1 MNLEIWGLTDAFG
14 FGVPE
19 RWSGFLLF
27 GLSLLIFLW
36 IVIEHRR
43 RRDTPVV
50 LGWPLPGALILAG
63 MAAQALLVV
72 YFPPAA
78 GMAAPGLPYQP
89 APQAAPL
96 LGMVPMVLAAGWLGI
111 APGAV
116 VGLAAGVVYGGWY
129 THSLLTPLHMAL
141 AAAAS
146 AWLMRLPYRDAAG
159 SAARRPLVAGILGGA
174 LFGAARCFE
183 LFVYS
188 GGSWLDG
195 LEFVV
200 AQAGTVLQAALL
212 EAVVAGLA
220 GEVTLFLAPAR
231 WQRPARLTSAPYLR
245 SLGAR
250 MVAYFLLVGGAAAIV
265 LLVGDWVLARTSA
278 RELVEDQM
286 AQTAV
291 QAGGGVPFF
300 SQSGRSYLQ
309 QAASQ
314 LEPSGGGTPVSEDG
328 LRRILTAVPFFQ
340 MAAVYDQS
348 GALVASA
355 SLTEGQEPAL
365 GLEVEAALAAAL
377 AGVPQE
383 VSQAS
388 DATPAGSW
396 TVFLIPI
403 HLEDDSSTAGALVG
417 WTDLATNPLL
427 QPVAAVIREFPE
439 GSAMLVSDDGTIL
452 MHTDPSQVGRS
463 TTLSVAV
470 RSEAFEVTASD
481 GTSQLAYVY
490 AIPGHPWTV
499 VLTVPEAGV
508 DRLAIPIAAR
518 LFAVMAVAG
527 AVVVLLTYAVSR
539 GLTRPLRQMTLAAES
554 IARGNLDRPVPGIG
568 EDEVGR
574 LAAALERMRR
584 GLKTRL
590 DEMDLLLQA
599 TQRMAATFQL
609 DEVLPPILIGV
620 QDLTESDLARVALTP
635 RDGGT
640 GELETFQAGVDPGGW
655 TTLDAQLLAL
665 SRERGRFVL
674 ENPARARAVLDLRL
688 LTEPLEGLLA
698 LPMRNEEEYVGALW
712 IGYRRPHLF
721 THDETS
727 LLTILAGQL
736 GVSVANARLY
746 QRAEQERSRLGATL
760 EATPDAVLLLDPHGA
775 IALAN
780 PAAEMVLHVSPE
792 QARGKPVE
800 EVVSIPRLVEML
812 HGAGMASGEVGLPG
826 GRVLFASVLEVDAG
840 GPHRGGRVCVLRD
853 ITHYKKL
860 DMLKSEFVATVS
872 HDLRTPLTLMRGY
885 GTMLSMVGALND
897 QQKDFARKILDSVDQ
912 MGRLVDGLLDLGRIE
927 AGVGLSL
934 ATVQPAVILQEVV
947 QTYRPQ
953 AANKQVSLTLD
964 VPDTLAPIEADPTL
978 LRQAVANL
986 VDNAI
991 KYTPPQGRVR
1001 ISAGQVDGMQQFR
1014 VEDSGVGIAPAD
1026 QPRLF
1031 EKFYRARGGE
1041 SSRERGSGLGLA
1053 IVKSI
1058 AEQHG
1063 GRVTVESRL
1072 GSGSVFTLE
1081 VPVRQIAVSAPT
1093 AGEGGTPER
1102 GRPGSQRPV
1111 ERG

>member
-1 MNLEIWGLTDAFG
+1 MTFETWGLTDAFG
-14 FGVPE
+14 FELPQ
-19 RWSGFLLF
+19 RWSGFLLLAF
-27 GLSLLIFLW
+27 SLILFLW
-36 IVIEHRR
+36 IVIDHRR
-43 RRDTPVV
+43 RQDAPLV
-50 LGWPLPGALILAG
+50 LGWPLPGVFLLAG
-63 MAAQALLVV
+63 VAAQMVLVG
-72 YFPPAA
+72 YFAA
-78 GMAAPGLPYQP
+78 PGGMAAPGLPRP
-89 APQAAPL
+89 PVAQAAHL
-96 LGMVPMVLAAGWLGI
+96 LGMIPMVLAAGWLGI
-111 APGAV
+111 APAAV
-116 VGLAAGVVYGGWY
+116 VGLAAGLVCGGWY
-129 THSLLTPLHMAL
+129 THSLLTPLHLSL
-141 AAAAS
+141 AAALS
-146 AWLMRLPYRDAAG
+146 AWLLRVPYRDAIG
-159 SAARRPLVAGILGGA
+159 SALRRPLVAALVGGLGYG
-174 LFGAARCFE
+174 LARCLE
-183 LFVYS
+183 LFVSS
-188 GGSWLDG
+188 GGSVLDG
-195 LEFVV
+195 LEYVV
-200 AQAGTVLQAALL
+200 AQGGIVLQAALL
-212 EAVVAGLA
+212 PAVLA
-220 GEVTLFLAPAR
+220 GVVGEAALFLAPAR
-231 WQRPARLTSAPYLR
+231 WKRPARLSSAPYLR

-250 MVAYFLLVGGAAAIV
+250 MVAFFLLVGVVAAMV

-278 RELVEDQM
+278 RELVETQM

-300 SQSGRSYLQ
+300 GQSGRSYLQ

-314 LEPSGGGTPVSEDG
+314 LDAAGGPVPVTPEG
-328 LRRILTAVPFFQ
+328 LQRILTAVPFFQ
-340 MAAVYDQS
+340 STAVFDGSGSMAA
-348 GALVASA
+348 AA
-355 SLTEGQEPAL
+355 SLTEGGPPEI

-383 VSQAS
+383 VSQSLDTNPPSSQA
-388 DATPAGSW
+388 
-396 TVFLIPI
+396 VFLTPI
-403 HLEDDSSTAGALVG
+403 VSADGTTILGALVG

-427 QPVAAVIREFPE
+427 QPVATVIGEFPD
-439 GSAMLVSDDGTIL
+439 GTAMLVAENGTIL
-452 MHTDPSQVGRS
+452 LHTDPLQVGET
-463 TTLSVAV
+463 TTLAESI
-470 RSEAFEVTASD
+470 RGEAFAVSAPD
-481 GTSQLAYVY
+481 GTTKLAYVY
-490 AIPGHPWTV
+490 PIPGHPWTV
-499 VLTVPEAGV
+499 VLTVPEAVV

-518 LFAVMAVAG
+518 LFAVMAFAG
-527 AVVVLLTYAVSR
+527 VVVVLLTYAVSR

-590 DEMDLLLQA
+590 NEMDLLLQA
-599 TQRMAATFQL
+599 TQRMAATFNL
-609 DEVLPPILIGV
+609 TEVLPPILLGV
-620 QDLTESDLARVALTP
+620 QDVTESDLVRVALTP
-635 RDGGT
+635 RE
-640 GELETFQAGVDPGGW
+640 GEAGDLETFQAGFDPGGW
-655 TTLDAQLLAL
+655 TALDAQLLAL

-674 ENPARARAVLDLRL
+674 ENPGRAKAVLDLRL

-698 LPMRNEEEYVGALW
+698 LPMRSEEDFVGALW

-721 THDETS
+721 TSDETS

-760 EATPDAVLLLDPHGA
+760 EATPDAVLLLDPRGA

-780 PAAEMVLHVSPE
+780 PASEMVLRVSPE

-800 EVVSIPRLVEML
+800 DVVAIPRLVEML
-812 HGAGMASGEVGLPG
+812 HGAGAASGEVGLPG
-826 GRVLFASVLEVDAG
+826 GRVLFASVLEVESG

-934 ATVQPAVILQEVV
+934 ETVQPAAILQEVV

-953 AANKQVSLTLD
+953 AANKQVALSLD
-964 VPDTLAPIEADPTL
+964 VPDTLAAIEADPTL

-1001 ISAGQVDGMQQFR
+1001 ISAGQIDGMQQFR

-1031 EKFYRARGGE
+1031 EKFYRARGAE
-1041 SSRERGSGLGLA
+1041 TARERGSGLGLA

-1072 GSGSVFTLE
+1072 GSGSVFVLE
-1081 VPVRQIAVSAPT
+1081 VPMRQLAADTRPT
-1093 AGEGGTPER
+1093 PTGTAEG
-1102 GRPGSQRPV
+1102 
-1111 ERG
+1111 

>member
-1 MNLEIWGLTDAFG
+1 MTFETWGLTDAFG
-14 FGVPE
+14 FGLPQ
-19 RWSGFLLF
+19 RSSGFLLF
-27 GLSLLIFLW
+27 GLSLLVFLW
-36 IVIEHRR
+36 IVIDHRR
-43 RRDTPVV
+43 RHETPIA
-50 LGWPLPGALILAG
+50 LGWPLPGALLLAG
-63 MAAQALLVV
+63 LAAQAVLVV
-72 YFPPAA
+72 YFPAP
-78 GMAAPGLPYQP
+78 GGLTTPGLPLQP
-89 APQAAPL
+89 TAQAAQLIGMIPL
-96 LGMVPMVLAAGWLGI
+96 VIAAGWLGV
-111 APGAV
+111 APAAV
-116 VGLAAGVVYGGWY
+116 VGLAAGLVVGGWY
-129 THSLLTPLHMAL
+129 THSLLTPLDLAL
-141 AAAAS
+141 SAALI
-146 AWLMRLPYRDAAG
+146 AWVLQRPYRDAIG
-159 SAARRPLVAGILGGA
+159 SAARRPVVAALVGG
-174 LFGAARCFE
+174 LVYGLARLLE
-183 LFVYS
+183 LFIYS
-188 GGSWLDG
+188 TGSPLDG
-195 LEFVV
+195 AEYVV
-200 AQAGTVLQAALL
+200 AQGGVVLQAALL
-212 EAVVAGLA
+212 EAILAGLA
-220 GEVTLFLAPAR
+220 AEVALFMAPAR
-231 WQRPARLTSAPYLR
+231 WKRPTRLSSAPYLR

-250 MVAYFLLVGGAAAIV
+250 MVAFFLLVGLVAAVV
-265 LLVGDWVLARTSA
+265 LLVGNWVLARTSA
-278 RELVEDQM
+278 RELVENQM

-300 SQSGRSYLQ
+300 GQSGRSFLQ
-309 QAASQ
+309 QAADQ
-314 LEPSGGGTPVSEDG
+314 LEPSGGPVPASPEG
-328 LRRILTAVPFFQ
+328 LHRVLDTFPFFQ
-340 MAAVYDQS
+340 HAAFFDGS
-348 GALVASA
+348 GALAAAA
-355 SLTEGQEPAL
+355 SLTGEGPPKF

-383 VSQAS
+383 VSVS
-388 DATPAGSW
+388 VGSHPPGSQ
-396 TVFLIPI
+396 TIFLSPVRSA
-403 HLEDDSSTAGALVG
+403 DGTAVVGVLAG
-417 WTDLATNPLL
+417 WTDLATNPML
-427 QPVAAVIREFPE
+427 QPVAAVIREFPD
-439 GSAMLVSDDGTIL
+439 GAAMLVAEDGTIL
-452 MHTDPSQVGRS
+452 LHTDPSQVGD
-463 TTLSVAV
+463 TTVLAESIGG
-470 RSEAFEVTASD
+470 EAFAVTAPD
-481 GTSQLAYVY
+481 GTAQLAYVY
-490 AIPGHPWTV
+490 PVPGHAWTI
-499 VLTVPEAGV
+499 VLTVPQSGV

-527 AVVVLLTYAVSR
+527 VVVVLLTYAVSR

-590 DEMDLLLQA
+590 NEMDLLLQA
-599 TQRMAATFQL
+599 TQRMAATFNL
-609 DEVLPPILIGV
+609 TEVLPPILIGV
-620 QDLTESDLARVALTP
+620 QDLTESDLVRVALTP
-635 RDGGT
+635 RE
-640 GELETFQAGVDPGGW
+640 GESADLETFQAGVDPGGW
-655 TTLDAQLLAL
+655 TALDAQLLAL

-674 ENPARARAVLDLRL
+674 ENPGRARAVLDLRL

-698 LPMRNEEEYVGALW
+698 LPMRSEEEFVGALW

-721 THDETS
+721 TNDETS

-736 GVSVANARLY
+736 GVSVASARLY
-746 QRAEQERSRLGATL
+746 QRAEQERLRLAATL
-760 EATPDAVLLLDPHGA
+760 EATPDGVLLLDPRGA

-780 PAAEMVLHVSPE
+780 PAAEMVLRVSPE
-792 QARGKPVE
+792 QARRKPVE
-800 EVVSIPRLVEML
+800 EVVSVARLVEML
-812 HGAGMASGEVGLPG
+812 RGTGAASGEIGLPG
-826 GRVLFASVLEVDAG
+826 GRVLYASVLEVESV

-885 GTMLSMVGALND
+885 GTMLSMVGSLND

-934 ATVQPAVILQEVV
+934 ETIQPAAILQEVV

-953 AANKQVSLTLD
+953 AANKQVALTLD
-964 VPDTLAPIEADPTL
+964 VADTLIPIEADPTL

-1001 ISAGQVDGMQQFR
+1001 ISAGQADGVQQFR

-1031 EKFYRARGGE
+1031 EKFYRARAAE
-1041 SSRERGSGLGLA
+1041 ATRERGSGLGLA

-1081 VPVRQIAVSAPT
+1081 VPIRQIDGEARPSPASAP
-1093 AGEGGTPER
+1093 EGT
-1102 GRPGSQRPV
+1102 
-1111 ERG
+1111 

>member
-1 MNLEIWGLTDAFG
+1 MTFETWGLTDAFG
-14 FGVPE
+14 FGLPQ
-19 RWSGFLLF
+19 RWSGFLLLAF
-27 GLSLLIFLW
+27 SLLLFLW
-36 IVIEHRR
+36 ILIDHRR
-43 RRDTPVV
+43 RHEAPIA
-50 LGWPLPGALILAG
+50 LGWPLPGGLSLAG
-63 MAAQALLVV
+63 VAAQAVLVS
-72 YFPPAA
+72 YF
-78 GMAAPGLPYQP
+78 AAPGILATPGLLPLLP
-89 APQAAPL
+89 VAQAAPL
-96 LGMVPMVLAAGWLGI
+96 LGMVPLVLAAGWFGV
-111 APGAV
+111 APAAV
-116 VGLAAGVVYGGWY
+116 VGLAAGLVVGGWY
-129 THSLLTPLHMAL
+129 THSLLTPLHLSLVAAL
-141 AAAAS
+141 AG
-146 AWLMRLPYRDAAG
+146 WLLQVPYRDVIG
-159 SAARRPLVAGILGGA
+159 SAVRRPLVAALIGG
-174 LFGAARCFE
+174 LVYGLARCLE

-188 GGSWLDG
+188 GGSVLDG

-200 AQAGTVLQAALL
+200 AQGGVVFQAALL
-212 EAVVAGLA
+212 GAVLA
-220 GEVTLFLAPAR
+220 GVVGEAALFLVPAR
-231 WQRPARLTSAPYLR
+231 WKRPARLSSAPYLR

-250 MVAYFLLVGGAAAIV
+250 MVAFFLLVGMVAGVV

-278 RELVEDQM
+278 RELVETQM

-300 SQSGRSYLQ
+300 GQSGRSYMQ

-314 LEPSGGGTPVSEDG
+314 LEAAGGPIPVTPGG

-340 MAAVYDQS
+340 TTAVFDASGSMTAA
-348 GALVASA
+348 A
-355 SLTEGQEPAL
+355 SLTDEGTPQI

-383 VSQAS
+383 VSQSSDTHPPAS
-388 DATPAGSW
+388 Q
-396 TVFLIPI
+396 TVFLTPVR
-403 HLEDDSSTAGALVG
+403 SSDGATIVGVLAG
-417 WTDLATNPLL
+417 WTDLAINPLL
-427 QPVAAVIREFPE
+427 QPVAALIGEFPD
-439 GSAMLVSDDGTIL
+439 GTAMLVAENGTIL
-452 MHTDPSQVGRS
+452 LHSDPMQVGRT
-463 TTLSVAV
+463 TTLSEAV
-470 RSEAFEVTASD
+470 RSEAFEVTAPD

-499 VLTVPEAGV
+499 VLTVPEAVV

-518 LFAVMAVAG
+518 LFAVMAFAG

-590 DEMDLLLQA
+590 NEMDLLLQA
-599 TQRMAATFQL
+599 TQRMAATFNL
-609 DEVLPPILIGV
+609 SEVLPPILVGV
-620 QDLTESDLARVALTP
+620 QDVTESDLVRVALTP
-635 RDGGT
+635 RE
-640 GELETFQAGVDPGGW
+640 GEAADLETYQSGFDPGGW

-674 ENPARARAVLDLRL
+674 ENPGRAKAVLDLRL

-698 LPMRNEEEYVGALW
+698 LPMRNEEEFVGALW

-721 THDETS
+721 TNDETS

-760 EATPDAVLLLDPHGA
+760 EATPDAVLLLDPRGA

-780 PAAEMVLHVSPE
+780 PASEMVLRVSPE

-800 EVVSIPRLVEML
+800 DVVSIPRLVEML
-812 HGAGMASGEVGLPG
+812 HGAGAASGEVGLPG
-826 GRVLFASVLEVDAG
+826 GRVLFASVLEVESG

-885 GTMLSMVGALND
+885 GTMLSMVGTLND

-934 ATVQPAVILQEVV
+934 ATVQPAAILQEIV

-953 AANKQVSLTLD
+953 AANKQVALSLD
-964 VPDTLAPIEADPTL
+964 VPDTLAPIEADATL

-1001 ISAGQVDGMQQFR
+1001 ISAGQSDGMQQFR
-1014 VEDSGVGIAPAD
+1014 VEDSGVGVAPAD

-1031 EKFYRARGGE
+1031 EKFYRARGAE
-1041 SSRERGSGLGLA
+1041 TARERGSGLGLA

-1058 AEQHG
+1058 AEQHS

-1081 VPVRQIAVSAPT
+1081 VPVRQLASEARPAAPS
-1093 AGEGGTPER
+1093 GPGT
-1102 GRPGSQRPV
+1102 QA
-1111 ERG
+1111 

>member
-1 MNLEIWGLTDAFG
+1 MIFATWGLTDAFG
-14 FGVPE
+14 FELPE
-19 RWSGFLLF
+19 RWSGYLLLV
-27 GLSLLIFLW
+27 LSLILFVS
-36 IVIEHRR
+36 IVVDHRR
-43 RRDTPVV
+43 HRETPIA
-50 LGWPLPGALILAG
+50 LGWPLPGALLLAG
-63 MAAQALLVV
+63 VAAQAVLVV
-72 YFPPAA
+72 YFV
-78 GMAAPGLPYQP
+78 APGAMGAPGFRLQP
-89 APQAAPL
+89 VAQAAPL
-96 LGMVPMVLAAGWLGI
+96 LGMVPIVLAAGWLGI
-111 APGAV
+111 APAAA
-116 VGLAAGVVYGGWY
+116 VGLAAGLVCGGWY
-129 THSLLTPLHMAL
+129 THSLLTPLHLAL
-141 AAAAS
+141 AAAAIG
-146 AWLMRLPYRDAAG
+146 WLLQVPYRDALG
-159 SAARRPLVAGILGGA
+159 SAARRPLVAALVGG
-174 LFGAARCFE
+174 LIYGLARCLE

-188 GGSWLDG
+188 GGSVVDG
-195 LEFVV
+195 LESVV
-200 AQAGTVLQAALL
+200 AQGGTVLQAAMLGAL
-212 EAVVAGLA
+212 LA
-220 GEVTLFLAPAR
+220 GVAAEVALFLAPVR
-231 WQRPARLTSAPYLR
+231 WKRPSRFSSAPYLR

-250 MVAYFLLVGGAAAIV
+250 MVAFFLLVGVVAGMV

-278 RELVEDQM
+278 RELVETQM

-300 SQSGRSYLQ
+300 GQSGRSYLQ

-314 LEPSGGGTPVSEDG
+314 LEPSGGPVPVTPEG

-340 MAAVYDQS
+340 STAVYDGS
-348 GALVASA
+348 GTMTASA
-355 SLTEGQEPAL
+355 SLADEGPPAI
-365 GLEVEAALAAAL
+365 GLEVEAALAASL

-383 VSQAS
+383 VSEAS
-388 DATPAGSW
+388 DSNPPASRS
-396 TVFLIPI
+396 VFLTPVRSA
-403 HLEDDSSTAGALVG
+403 DGTTVVGALVG

-427 QPVAAVIREFPE
+427 QPVAAVIREYPD
-439 GSAMLVSDDGTIL
+439 GTAMLVAEDGTIL
-452 MHTDPSQVGRS
+452 LHTDSMQVGGT
-463 TTLSVAV
+463 TTLAESV
-470 RSEAFEVTASD
+470 RGEAFGVTAPD
-481 GTSQLAYVY
+481 GTAQLAYVY
-490 AIPGHPWTV
+490 PVPGHPWTV
-499 VLTVPEAGV
+499 VLSVPESVV

-518 LFAVMAVAG
+518 LFAVMAFAG
-527 AVVVLLTYAVSR
+527 IVVIFLTYAVSR

-590 DEMDLLLQA
+590 SEMDLLLQA
-599 TQRMAATFQL
+599 TQRMAATFNL
-609 DEVLPPILIGV
+609 AEVLPPILIGV
-620 QDLTESDLARVALTP
+620 QDLTESDLVRVALTP
-635 RDGGT
+635 RE
-640 GELETFQAGVDPGGW
+640 GETPGPETFQAGVDPGGW
-655 TTLDAQLLAL
+655 AALDVQLLAL
-665 SRERGRFVL
+665 SRDRGRFVL
-674 ENPARARAVLDLRL
+674 ENPGRARAVLDLRL

-698 LPMRNEEEYVGALW
+698 LPMRNEEEFVGALW

-721 THDETS
+721 TSEETS

-760 EATPDAVLLLDPHGA
+760 EATPDAVLLLDPRGA

-780 PAAEMVLHVSPE
+780 PASEMVLRVSPE

-800 EVVSIPRLVEML
+800 EVVAIPRLVEML
-812 HGAGMASGEVGLPG
+812 HGAGAASGEVGLPG
-826 GRVLFASVLEVDAG
+826 GRVLFASVLEVESG

-934 ATVQPAVILQEVV
+934 ATVQPAVILQELV

-953 AANKQVSLTLD
+953 AANKQVALSLD
-964 VPDTLAPIEADPTL
+964 VPETMAPIEADPTL

-1001 ISAGQVDGMQQFR
+1001 ISAGQIDGIQQFR

-1031 EKFYRARGGE
+1031 EKFYRARGAE
-1041 SSRERGSGLGLA
+1041 TARERGSGLGLA

-1081 VPVRQIAVSAPT
+1081 IPVRQISAMPAPS
-1093 AGEGGTPER
+1093 AGER
-1102 GRPGSQRPV
+1102 G
-1111 ERG
+1111 